1 MKESEYLL
9 NRISRNMDLLD
20 GALRASQ
27 IADPEAADRQ
37 LELIAFELE
46 RTMAGADAVSELR
59 KALKSER
66 EGLMTPEAMNALVA
80 FRKRLFLGIA
90 NPLYD
95 GSRAAALAASMP
107 DGIVIEYL
115 KGNIAMSPQGE
126 LLGVLDIG
134 RFCHDMNPYITQ
146 EFFVRYAIDSYVQK
160 IPHDDDERMRRYLR
174 EETDAEK
181 GIMKEYSRVTHGF
194 RAGIDSYRLLET
206 FARYR
211 KAYMG
216 DFSILHAEVLHE
228 MNVMMA
234 SYARDHGTCL
244 DGKAVSQRL
253 IRLIDKASK
262 ELDL

>member
-9 NRISRNMDLLD
+9 NRISRSMDLLD

-46 RTMAGADAVSELR
+46 NAMAGADAVNELR
-59 KALKSER
+59 RALRNER
-66 EGLMTPEAMNALVA
+66 GSLMTQEARDRLIS
-80 FRKRLFLGIA
+80 FRKRRFLGIA
-90 NPLYD
+90 NPLFD
-95 GSRAAALAASMP
+95 GNRAVTLTASMP

-115 KGNIAMSPQGE
+115 KGNIAISSQGE

-134 RFCHDMNPYITQ
+134 RFCHDLSPYVTQ
-146 EFFVRYAIDSYVQK
+146 EFFIRYAIDSYVQK
-160 IPHDDDERMRRYLR
+160 IPHDDDDRMRRYLR

-181 GIMKEYSRVTHGF
+181 GIMKEYARVTHGF
-194 RAGIDSYRLLET
+194 RVGIDSYRLLET

-211 KAYMG
+211 KTYMG

-234 SYARDHGTCL
+234 SYARDNGTCL
-244 DGKAVSQRL
+244 DGKTVSQKL
-253 IRLIDKASK
+253 IRLIDKASR